1 MIRSL
6 YTGLSGIIGSQYGL
20 DVTGNNIAGVNTLS
34 FKYSRPT
41 FRTLFEQNLYSG
53 QPGNRVGLGSM
64 ISTVDRVMTMGNI
77 ENTDHPT
84 DMAIGGSGFFL
95 VRGIF
100 QRKTLNGE
108 TAINQQDF
116 LSRVGNFR
124 IDSDYN
130 FVQGNS
136 GLLAMGILAKVE
148 DGDIVITD
156 DLPSQEEMIQAPDK
170 TEYLRMLQP
179 ISFKDLVIMPPKET
193 QAITLGGFLNSE
205 AGLDPV
211 YFTLPAGPEADD
223 GEYIVRIQFSRK
235 LVKEEADDPLIQD
248 MDDLLFQRQKVY
260 QLETDVIRWPKMND
274 PEEPAPKPVFSG
286 GNGYVVMNPDGTV
299 DRSFFPGLHD
309 DLDITINEEAFPLNL
324 IASIE
329 ERPFQMPS
337 ASAHVGI
344 FDSLGKEH
352 VLRVRYEKT
361 MSNQWLYR
369 FESPSEDPQQRP
381 SFLIAYQDQEGNT
394 YSTYATE
401 PERRILGGI
410 LEFDS
415 SGKIADQKVM
425 MADGTIQDISLERI
439 LLFDAEEN
447 SFAIETHFTDH
458 EKQLVQTALPY
469 DLYAQQKEGRSTGSL
484 LGLSVHAG
492 GLLYGMYSNSHTV
505 PVARIPIINVRA
517 PENLQDASRFGLSNV
532 FEFQV
537 DPTIPNFIGLFRAGE
552 GGTGGIHG
560 QSIEMSNVDV
570 SREMTNMIKYQRA
583 LQLNAR
589 SITTADSILEE
600 TIRLKR

>member
-6 YTGLSGIIGSQYGL
+6 YTGLSGILGSQYGL

-108 TAINQQDF
+108 TAIQQQDF

-124 IDSDYN
+124 IDQDYN

-148 DGDIVITD
+148 DGDIVITN
-156 DLPSQEEMIQAPDK
+156 DLPSQEEMIRAPDK
-170 TEYLRMLQP
+170 TEYLRTLQP
-179 ISFKDLVIMPPKET
+179 INFKDLVIMPPKET
-193 QAITLGGFLNSE
+193 QAIELGGFLNSE

-211 YFTLPAGPEADD
+211 YFAFPAGPEASD

-235 LVKEEADDPLIQD
+235 LVKEESDDPLIQD

-260 QLETDVIRWPKMND
+260 RLETDVIQWPKMND
-274 PEEPAPKPVFSG
+274 PEEPTPKPVFTG
-286 GNGYVVMNPDGTV
+286 GKGYVVMNLDGTV

-309 DLDITINEEAFPLNL
+309 DLEITINEEAFPMNL

-329 ERPFQMPS
+329 ERPYQTPS
-337 ASAHVGI
+337 ASTHIPI

-361 MSNQWLYR
+361 MNNQWLYR

-410 LEFDS
+410 LEFDF
-415 SGKIADQKVM
+415 SGKIANQKVM
-425 MADGTIQDISLERI
+425 MADGTIEDITLERI

-447 SFAIETHFTDH
+447 SFAIETHFADH
-458 EKQLVQTALPY
+458 EKQLVQTALPF
-469 DLYAQQKEGRSTGSL
+469 DLFGQQKEGRSTGSL

-532 FEFQV
+532 FEFPV
-537 DPTIPNFIGLFRAGE
+537 DPTVPNFIGLFRAGE
-552 GGTGGIHG
+552 GGTGAIHG
-560 QSIEMSNVDV
+560 QSIEMSNVDI
-570 SREMTNMIKYQRA
+570 SREMTNMIKFQRA